1 MTKNELNTF
10 REILESRRTEL
21 GIGNR
26 EALAVEASPDEMD
39 RVQHFSQREY
49 AMNHLERTSNRLRE
63 VRAAL
68 NRMDAGNYGVCT
80 ECDENIKM
88 KRLLAVPW
96 VSTCITCQEAA
107 ENARSNSGDS
117 LDTPEDIAA

>member
-1 MTKNELNTF
+1 MTKTELNTF
-10 REILESRRTEL
+10 REILQSRRTEL

-39 RVQHFSQREY
+39 RVQHFSEREY

-63 VRAAL
+63 VVSAL
-68 NRMDAGNYGVCT
+68 SRMDAGDYGVCI

-88 KRLLAVPW
+88 RRLLAVPW
-96 VSTCITCQEAA
+96 ASTCITCQEAA
-107 ENARSNSGDS
+107 EKAHADSGGAM
-117 LDTPEDIAA
+117 DTEEVVAA